1 MKTFRLIL
9 ISACVIVLTNSCYFG
24 DDDFFGCVKGDGDV
38 RSEEF
43 HLPTIT
49 GVKLRGIGEVI
60 VRRGDTQEVIVE
72 TDDNLIEYL
81 DTDIN
86 GGVWDIDFDRC
97 VRNVTRLTVYI
108 TVPEI
113 EKLIISGS
121 GSIVGEDAFTGD
133 DLETSVSGSGNIEFD
148 FTGNTVDASVSGSGN
163 IDLFG
168 SADFM
173 DVNISGSG
181 DVRAFDLFTQECDVH
196 ISGSGDVRVNVEDFL
211 KVRISGSGDVLY
223 LGHPTLDVDITGSGS
238 VIDRN

>member
-1 MKTFRLIL
+1 MKTLKLGL
-9 ISACVIVLTNSCYFG
+9 ISACVLVFASRCYFG
-24 DDDFFGCVKGDGDV
+24 DEDFFGCIKGDGDL
-38 RSEEF
+38 RTEEF

-49 GVKLRGIGEVI
+49 GVKLSGIGEVI
-60 VRRGDTQEVIVE
+60 IRHGDTQKIIVE
-72 TDDNLIEYL
+72 TDDNLLDYL
-81 DTDIN
+81 ETDIN
-86 GGVWDIDFDRC
+86 GGVWDIEFERC
-97 VRNVTRLTVYI
+97 IRNVTRLTVYI

-121 GSIVGEDAFTGD
+121 GSIIGEDAFVGD
-133 DLETSVSGSGNIEFD
+133 ELEATVSGSGNIDFD
-148 FTGNTVDASVSGSGN
+148 FTGNIVEASISGSGH

-196 ISGSGDVRVNVEDFL
+196 NSASGDARVNVEDFL

-223 LGHPTLDVDITGSGS
+223 IGNPTLDIDISGSGS